1 MRGQTI
7 IALIIS
13 VSEFSVDHANLLC
26 LVADRRELVR
36 KDVCS
41 LGVENYGK
49 RLQFTVKV
57 NFLPFHTSMY
67 SLKANKT

>member
-1 MRGQTI
+1 MRGQTK